1 MFCHN
6 SNSTNGRCDAE
17 STLILTILATK
28 SWFLNFGN
36 DPAPDSRE
44 VYRGEQ
50 DLGGCCYSSHSS
62 SSSVWETVTRSRA
75 RGSLASSRL
84 GGRQPAG
91 CGSVLNYRL
100 RTGTPSSHS
109 CFHHHQPRHCHLH
122 QAFHHG
128 HCHHLR
134 HGHCHC
140 KRTKT
145 VAPMTLAACYGVGS
159 HQHQNHFH
167 RVSDITTITIIG
179 HIMNIVTAII
189 TYHMVT
195 MMSTIAALIRSL
207 TAAVSA
213 EEEGGT
219 YACNARQRD
228 SILAMNC
235 NSIAVQCND
244 IIATQCNTK
253 VYNSN
258 VGNAITTG
266 LKGVEKCFRN

>member
-1 MFCHN
+1 
-6 SNSTNGRCDAE
+6 
-17 STLILTILATK
+17 
-28 SWFLNFGN
+28 
-36 DPAPDSRE
+36 
-44 VYRGEQ
+44 
-50 DLGGCCYSSHSS
+50 
-62 SSSVWETVTRSRA
+62 
-75 RGSLASSRL
+75 
-84 GGRQPAG
+84 
-91 CGSVLNYRL
+91 
-100 RTGTPSSHS
+100 
-109 CFHHHQPRHCHLH
+109 
-122 QAFHHG
+122 
-128 HCHHLR
+128 
-134 HGHCHC
+134 
-140 KRTKT
+140 
-145 VAPMTLAACYGVGS
+145 
-159 HQHQNHFH
+159 
-167 RVSDITTITIIG
+167 
-179 HIMNIVTAII
+179 MNIVTAII